1 MCNNK
6 LQDILK
12 WLTNVKGNVQNVY
25 RNSYY
30 FNCRHISIV
39 EIHLFFWDVSLFCV
53 VLYVAVDEWL
63 KPHVCTLLY
72 SIVMKLLVYIYIYIY
87 IVTHLTA
94 WNMDNVKCACCYG
107 CHSFVIVMRKIFMVV
122 KMNCGL
128 VSYDTV

>member
-1 MCNNK
+1 MAETTC
-6 LQDILK
+6 LYI
-12 WLTNVKGNVQNVY
+12 TV
-25 RNSYY
+25 
-30 FNCRHISIV
+30 FNCN
-39 EIHLFFWDVSLFCV
+39 EV
-53 VLYVAVDEWL
+53 VG
-63 KPHVCTLLY
+63 
-72 SIVMKLLVYIYIYIY
+72 IYIYIY